1 MTPEQI
7 IVQVLAAHWGADE
20 LDDEIV
26 QVAGPVVV
34 ALREAGFDL
43 DHEYRPATER
53 ECMNG
58 AHALMELF
66 VWKERSSE

>member
-34 ALREAGFDL
+34 ALREAGF
-43 DHEYRPATER
+43 RPRPRVPAS
-53 ECMNG
+53 NG
-58 AHALMELF
+58 TGVH
-66 VWKERSSE
+66 ERSTCTDGTVRVEGAVQ